1 MFLTFLE
8 TQQVIIKINDTAIKM
23 IDTLPLKSSPHSS
36 ADIFHQSE
44 KYLIIFSIV
53 LSPIFTY
60 NIAYYQ
66 IKIPKLF
73 TVLGF
78 VVIMIFYQT

>member
-1 MFLTFLE
+1 MK
-8 TQQVIIKINDTAIKM
+8 VSDIAIKI
-23 IDTLPLKSSPHSS
+23 IDTLPLNNNPHSS

-78 VVIMIFYQT
+78 VVITTFYRI